1 MHFEQFIGICY
12 MYNITTLLQELGCE
26 TFLLDSMGNI
36 KESSAGQPEMEY
48 CGPAEQP

>member
-1 MHFEQFIGICY
+1 M
-12 MYNITTLLQELGCE
+12 TSLLLELGWE

-48 CGPAEQP
+48 CGPAGQPEKG